1 MAPTKSKA
9 KTGTSSSASETPEV
23 SDTPSQASKV
33 KQVTKQDAR
42 RPATPQSAQGTAKKS
57 KPVGSAEMPPPPPP
71 LRSQRNSP
79 SPSPAERSK
88 GKAKVAAPIL
98 SDEDACMGSPSPPPQ
113 TGAEESGFGR
123 LARFATPEDD
133 EPTEPAK
140 KSPSP

>member
-1 MAPTKSKA
+1 
-9 KTGTSSSASETPEV
+9 
-23 SDTPSQASKV
+23 
-33 KQVTKQDAR
+33 
-42 RPATPQSAQGTAKKS
+42 
-57 KPVGSAEMPPPPPP
+57 MPPPPPP

-98 SDEDACMGSPSPPPQ
+98 SGEDARMGSPSPPPQ

-133 EPTEPAK
+133 EPTE
-140 KSPSP
+140 